1 MSESDV
7 TARLQKLSVPR
18 VCQRTRSRCAD
29 VLQTLFFAAFR
40 DDAPPPSSFL
50 FILRSNA
57 SFSGSQ
63 LAALR
68 QHTGFLV
75 DISEQKCADGCH
87 ALSHVT
93 CNSSIVPTRCI
104 QITHFSDFPT
114 SSLLGRNKQRLFEI
128 LVEVSLLVLWSVA
141 SAVVVVVVTVA
152 NSAVSWYFRWPG
164 GPWRPLLG
172 LSEHA
177 EPRW

>member
-114 SSLLGRNKQRLFEI
+114 SSRLLGRNKQRLFEI
-128 LVEVSLLVLWSVA
+128 LVEVSLLS
-141 SAVVVVVVTVA
+141 
-152 NSAVSWYFRWPG
+152 
-164 GPWRPLLG
+164 PWQSSTSPWG
-172 LSEHA
+172 D
-177 EPRW
+177 